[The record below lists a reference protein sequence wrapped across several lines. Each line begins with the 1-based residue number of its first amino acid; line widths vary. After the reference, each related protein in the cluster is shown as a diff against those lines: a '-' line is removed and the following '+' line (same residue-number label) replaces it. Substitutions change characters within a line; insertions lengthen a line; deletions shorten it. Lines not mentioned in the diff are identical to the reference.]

1 MKSSPVT
8 LINCLDHPV
17 FVNTIS
23 GLVKLEELHPPHLL
37 TIPDGDHKFLIRV
50 PGDRTLTTEMHA
62 YDGVKIYGGLDIPP
76 VTDDVLYLVSVPTL
90 LEFPER
96 SDFVAPAMWELPTE
110 YLKDETT
117 EFIQVLSGV
126 TKHPFHVLGVDG
138 TDDFTDL
145 FH

>member
-1 MKSSPVT
+1 MKTPVT

-17 FVNTIS
+17 FVHTVS
-23 GLVKLEELHPPHLL
+23 GLVKLDELYPPHLL
-37 TIPDGDHKFLIRV
+37 TIPDGDHKFLITV
-50 PGDRTLTTEMHA
+50 PGDSTLTTEMHS

-76 VTDDVLYLVSVPTL
+76 VVDGVLYLVSVTTL

-96 SDFVAPAMWELPTE
+96 SDFVAPAMWALPSE
-110 YLKDETT
+110 YLKDDKT
-117 EFIQVLSGV
+117 EFLQVLSGI
-126 TKHPFHVLGVDG
+126 TRHPFHVLGVDG